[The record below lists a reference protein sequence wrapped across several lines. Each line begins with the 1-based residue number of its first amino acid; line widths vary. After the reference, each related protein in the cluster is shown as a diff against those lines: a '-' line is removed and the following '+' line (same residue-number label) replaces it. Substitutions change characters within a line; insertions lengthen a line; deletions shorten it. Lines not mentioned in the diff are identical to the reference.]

1 MSNLQQVSAFLEN
14 DKVKEKFNNV
24 LGKNSSAFLSSVLT
38 VLSQN
43 ELLAKASKESV
54 YSAALM
60 SATLNLP
67 INQNLGFAYIV
78 PFKGQASFQL
88 GYKGYL
94 QLAQRSGQF
103 KTISATPIYE
113 GQIVSKNP
121 LTGYE
126 FDFENRE
133 SDKVIGYAAYFELLN
148 GFNKTLYMSSE
159 DITNHAKKYSQTFK
173 KGFGVWKDNFES
185 MAQKTVL
192 KLLLSKYA
200 PLSVEMQKAVVSD
213 GAVINDVDTL
223 DVDYID
229 NTTDSI
235 DVIQNDQEV
244 EEVRSYISKAKTKED
259 LDLLRPKAEQLG
271 LLDELES
278 KKL

>member
-113 GQIVSKNP
+113 GQIISKNP

-126 FDFENRE
+126 FDFENRD

-148 GFNKTLYMSSE
+148 GFNKTYYMSVE
-159 DITNHAKKYSQTFK
+159 DITSHAKKYSQTFK

-223 DVDYID
+223 DVDYVD

-259 LDLLRPKAEQLG
+259 LEILRPKAEQLG

>member
-1 MSNLQQVSAFLEN
+1 MSNLQVISSFLEN

-113 GQIVSKNP
+113 GQIISKNP

-148 GFNKTLYMSSE
+148 GFNKTLYMSVE

>member
-113 GQIVSKNP
+113 GQIISKNP

-126 FDFENRE
+126 FDFENRD

-148 GFNKTLYMSSE
+148 GFNKTYYMSVE
-159 DITNHAKKYSQTFK
+159 DITSHAKKYSQTFK

-223 DVDYID
+223 DVDYVD

-259 LDLLRPKAEQLG
+259 LELLRPKAEQLG

>member
-1 MSNLQQVSAFLEN
+1 MSNLQVVSAFLEN

-113 GQIVSKNP
+113 GQIISKNP

-126 FDFENRE
+126 FDFENRD

-148 GFNKTLYMSSE
+148 GFNKTYYMSVE
-159 DITNHAKKYSQTFK
+159 DITSHAKKYSQTFK

-223 DVDYID
+223 DVDYVD

-259 LDLLRPKAEQLG
+259 LEILRPKAEQLG